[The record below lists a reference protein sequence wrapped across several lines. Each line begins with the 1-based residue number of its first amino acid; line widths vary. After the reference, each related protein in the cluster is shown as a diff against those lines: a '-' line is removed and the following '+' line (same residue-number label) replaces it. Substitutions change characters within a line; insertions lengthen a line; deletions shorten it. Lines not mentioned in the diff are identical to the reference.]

1 MTDLAIETVIDRLAE
16 RDLLDVALRFAHDH
30 SVTVHELVSRNRER
44 APSWARQALW
54 SFLYSLGH
62 WSYPRLG
69 HLFGRD
75 HSTIVAGVRAHLQR
89 TGVAA

>member
-1 MTDLAIETVIDRLAE
+1 MTTTIEAIIERLAE
-16 RDLLDVALRFAHDH
+16 RDLLDVALRFAREHN
-30 SVTVHELVSRNRER
+30 VTVRELVGGSHER

-75 HSTIVAGVRAHLQR
+75 HSTILAGVRAHLQR